1 MKLYAG
7 FRADRKIEITEQ
19 FIQIVPTCRA
29 TSSII
34 DREKDKQHYRIECWE
49 GTKRYSKCFPY
60 KNRTKEEAFKDANTY
75 LKSFS
80 LNTTNSVLDCQVSEL
95 TPVILQKFR

>member
-34 DREKDKQHYRIECWE
+34 DREKINNITGLSVGKVPNDIPNVSLIKIEQKK
-49 GTKRYSKCFPY
+49 KRSKM
-60 KNRTKEEAFKDANTY
+60 
-75 LKSFS
+75 
-80 LNTTNSVLDCQVSEL
+80 L
-95 TPVILQKFR
+95 THI